1 MSEEPPR
8 LRRKLLGYSPRLVEQ
23 LIQERDSMLGVAE
36 DRVKAAEARLTALE
50 EQLKAR
56 DQVLAQLTAKL
67 EALPS
72 QPPPQPE
79 HEPVMAEAM
88 AEELTRVVSTAEAS
102 TSRII
107 HAWEA
112 TQLQIQEADRLWR
125 EVQDEIR
132 RFSAWRQ
139 EVEPMIRDL
148 QEAIHDARARIED
161 VPHRVEQALT
171 PAAEAMAQV
180 GDGMARFA
188 ESSPPPMRPGLGAE
202 GEAEAD
208 RAEEDDDAAA
218 QGPSEAQAGEGSAAG
233 PGADQAGG
241 EPGIEYED
249 RPRSFIDEPHDGA
262 MHWPG
267 EARPGD
273 VVELHDEEPAAE
285 AGGW

>member
-8 LRRKLLGYSPRLVEQ
+8 LRRKLLGYSPRLVER

-36 DRVKAAEARLTALE
+36 DRVKGAEARLTALE
-50 EQLKAR
+50 EQLRAR

-67 EALPS
+67 ETLPS

-79 HEPVMAEAM
+79 HEPAMAEAM

-171 PAAEAMAQV
+171 PAAEAMAHV

-188 ESSPPPMRPGLGAE
+188 ESSPPPMRPDLGAQ
-202 GEAEAD
+202 GGAD
-208 RAEEDDDAAA
+208 RGEEVDDHGA
-218 QGPSEAQAGEGSAAG
+218 QAPEAQAGERSPSEPGAAG
-233 PGADQAGG
+233 QAAR

-267 EARPGD
+267 EGPPGD